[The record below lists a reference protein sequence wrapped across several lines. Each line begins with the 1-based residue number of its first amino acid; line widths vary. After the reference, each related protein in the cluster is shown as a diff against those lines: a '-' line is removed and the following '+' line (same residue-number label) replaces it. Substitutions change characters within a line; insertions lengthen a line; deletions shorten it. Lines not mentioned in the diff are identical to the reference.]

1 MVIMW
6 QLILRGG
13 EAALDW
19 GRVLSEELTEHDTGL
34 STVIYD
40 VYVSF

>member
-1 MVIMW
+1 MITW
-6 QLILRGG
+6 QLIPRGD
-13 EAALDW
+13 EAALNW
-19 GRVLSEELTEHDTGL
+19 ERILSEELTKHEADL